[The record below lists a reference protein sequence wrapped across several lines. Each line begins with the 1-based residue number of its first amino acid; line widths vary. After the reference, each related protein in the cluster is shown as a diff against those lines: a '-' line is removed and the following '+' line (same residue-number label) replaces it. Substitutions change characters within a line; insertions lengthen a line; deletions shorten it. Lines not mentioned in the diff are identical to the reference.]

1 MSQRTRGGSGSE
13 RPPAVL
19 PRPDRLRSLQS
30 QPFCWFA
37 AGLHRRGWLR
47 LLDCE
52 AVAAYTFLC
61 LAADRRG
68 VSYYR
73 RERIGREL
81 GLSDAR
87 VHRALKRLE
96 DLDLVAY
103 CPFRPGA
110 ADGYRQVLSLP
121 AGEAPALE
129 DKLMTDLA
137 ARIGRLPPDVA
148 H

>member
-1 MSQRTRGGSGSE
+1 MSQRNKDSWSQ
-13 RPPAVL
+13 RPPAAP

-30 QPFCWFA
+30 QPFGWIA

-52 AVAAYTFLC
+52 AVAVYTFLC
-61 LAADRRG
+61 LAADRSG

-81 GLSDAR
+81 GLSDAQ

-103 CPFRPGA
+103 RPFRHGA

-121 AGEAPALE
+121 RSEAPPLANELV
-129 DKLMTDLA
+129 TDLA
-137 ARIGRLPPDVA
+137 ARIGRLPPNVA
-148 H
+148 R

>member
-1 MSQRTRGGSGSE
+1 MSERSRGSGSQ

-30 QPFCWFA
+30 QPFGWIA
-37 AGLHRRGWLR
+37 AGLHRQGWLR

-52 AVAAYTFLC
+52 ATAAYTFLC
-61 LAADRRG
+61 LAADRSG

-81 GLSDAR
+81 GLSDAQ

-103 CPFRPGA
+103 RPFRPGA

-121 AGEAPALE
+121 KGEAPALVDE
-129 DKLMTDLA
+129 HVTDLA
-137 ARIGRLPPDVA
+137 ARLGRLPPDVTR
-148 H
+148 

>member
-1 MSQRTRGGSGSE
+1 MSQRNRGRGGQ
-13 RPPAVL
+13 RPPATL
-19 PRPDRLRSLQS
+19 PRPDRVRSLQS
-30 QPFCWFA
+30 QPFGWIA

-68 VSYYR
+68 VSFYR

-81 GLSDAR
+81 GLSDAQ
-87 VHRALKRLE
+87 VHRALKRLVE
-96 DLDLVAY
+96 LDLVAY
-103 CPFRPGA
+103 RPFRPGA

-121 AGEAPALE
+121 SGEAPPLANELV
-129 DKLMTDLA
+129 TDLA

-148 H
+148 R

>member
-1 MSQRTRGGSGSE
+1 MSQRSRGSGSQ
-13 RPPAVL
+13 RPLAVL

-30 QPFCWFA
+30 QPFGWLVT
-37 AGLHRRGWLR
+37 GLHRRGWLR

-61 LAADRRG
+61 LAANRSG

-81 GLSDAR
+81 GLSDAQ

-103 CPFRPGA
+103 RPFRPGA

-121 AGEAPALE
+121 PGEAPALAN
-129 DKLMTDLA
+129 KLVTDLA

>member
-1 MSQRTRGGSGSE
+1 MSQINRGGE
-13 RPPAVL
+13 RQRPPAAL
-19 PRPDRLRSLQS
+19 LRADRLRSLQS
-30 QPFCWFA
+30 QPFGWVE

-52 AVAAYTFLC
+52 AVSAYTFLC
-61 LAADRRG
+61 LAADRSG

-81 GLSDAR
+81 GLSDGQ

-103 CPFRPGA
+103 RPFRPGA

-121 AGEAPALE
+121 RGEAPTATNALVA
-129 DKLMTDLA
+129 DLA
-137 ARIGRLPPDVA
+137 ARIGRVPPDVTR
-148 H
+148 